1 MIPSFFVHKFEI
13 FKFAPK
19 VFQEE
24 EGQEGQEV
32 FQEEEVQE
40 GQGLKKWNH
49 VKRMSKSFKFWIY
62 HQNVLFISMFSFL
75 IQSILCKVAK
85 VGAPKAAKGLM
96 TGVFALC
103 RPAGS
108 RAAAPGY
115 KRKF

>member
-1 MIPSFFVHKFEI
+1 MKPRQKNVEI
-13 FKFAPK
+13 IQILNLITIKIC
-19 VFQEE
+19 
-24 EGQEGQEV
+24 
-32 FQEEEVQE
+32 
-40 GQGLKKWNH
+40 LN
-49 VKRMSKSFKFWIY
+49 
-62 HQNVLFISMFSFL
+62 FISMFSFL
-75 IQSILCKVAK
+75 IQSILWKVAK

>member
-1 MIPSFFVHKFEI
+1 
-13 FKFAPK
+13 
-19 VFQEE
+19 
-24 EGQEGQEV
+24 
-32 FQEEEVQE
+32 
-40 GQGLKKWNH
+40 
-49 VKRMSKSFKFWIY
+49 
-62 HQNVLFISMFSFL
+62 MFSFL